1 MPSRLIFAAL
11 ACAALAGC
19 PSESTPPPTA
29 VPDPSAGGVA
39 GVVGSVNKVKL
50 KASLLAVRNAA
61 KLHQAE
67 TNRPPAD
74 VQTLIDAEAIS
85 AQQGTDLWG
94 NPYVIDA
101 SGPDLEVVT
110 YGADGKPGGE
120 GPNTD
125 WSTQDL
131 R

>member
-1 MPSRLIFAAL
+1 MRSRLIFTAL
-11 ACAALAGC
+11 ACAALVGC
-19 PSESTPPPTA
+19 PSESAPPPKA

-39 GVVGSVNKVKL
+39 GVVGSVNKVKM
-50 KASLLAVRNAA
+50 KASLIAVLNAA

-74 VQTLIDAEAIS
+74 VQALIDAEAIT
-85 AQQGTDLWG
+85 AKQGTDLWG
-94 NPYVIDA
+94 NPYLIDA

-110 YGADGKPGGE
+110 YGADGKPGGD

-125 WSTQDL
+125 WSTKDL